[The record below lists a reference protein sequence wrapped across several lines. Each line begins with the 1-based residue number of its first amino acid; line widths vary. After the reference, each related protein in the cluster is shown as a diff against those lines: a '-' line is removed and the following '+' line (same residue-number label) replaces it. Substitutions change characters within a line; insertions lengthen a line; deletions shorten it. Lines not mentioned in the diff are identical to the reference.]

1 MANFLSLHKQQCGQ
15 ALKDL
20 LARPTGNLLTVL
32 ALAFSLALPV
42 TLYMLAKN
50 VVAVSTQWQ
59 APNQLT
65 VYLDDMPENSATS
78 LSEELLQW
86 SEIGSAAYISP
97 DQGLLEL
104 RQIQGFDEAV
114 SLLDDNPLPGVI
126 VVTPNSDDAAAVT
139 ALASKLH
146 AESGI
151 EEVRLDSDWLQRLA
165 AIESLVLTL
174 TWVFSGLMLMA
185 VFLIVGNT
193 LRLQVLNQK
202 QEIQVMKLVGATDS
216 YILRPYLYT
225 GVWLALSGAV
235 VAWIVATVNGLL
247 LDAAV
252 AKLATLYSSGFRLSG
267 LGVDETLILF
277 MVAGLI
283 GLLAARLAAGKH
295 LRDIEP
301 V

>member
-15 ALKDL
+15 ALRDL
-20 LARPTGNLLTVL
+20 LAKPTGNLLTVL

-50 VVAVSTQWQ
+50 VVAVSAQWQ

-65 VYLDDMPENSATS
+65 VYLNEIPEDRAIS
-78 LSEELLQW
+78 LSDEIGQW
-86 SEIGSAAYISP
+86 SEIDTVAYISP
-97 DQGLLEL
+97 EQGLLQL

-126 VVTPNSDDAAAVT
+126 VVTPISDDAAAVT
-139 ALASKLH
+139 ALASKLR
-146 AESGI
+146 AESDI
-151 EEVRLDSDWLQRLA
+151 QEVRLDSDWLQRLA

-235 VAWIVATVNGLL
+235 VAWIVATINSFL

-267 LGVDETLILF
+267 LGVDETLLLF

-283 GLLAARLAAGKH
+283 GLLAARLAAARH